1 MISYVM
7 GNYFSCNLNVYAT
20 HHNDLSFLFTICVV
34 KIAFYSQR
42 LRTNGHYLSE
52 SAFMKRK
59 LYLVKKKTG
68 LLREKV
74 PTNPSNPMMSN
85 PNMMM
90 DMMKG
95 NMVNMVPNFALM
107 TFVSYFFSGFVCLKL
122 PFPLPSN
129 RFKVMMQRGID
140 LSTLDVSYVSSLSWY
155 FIVSFGL
162 NGVYRLILGENV
174 DMTAQMMEMQVSHG
188 ERDDTKTLSTASHN
202 FMNIIIAVDGCYGR
216 WRTSN
221 V

>member
-1 MISYVM
+1 M
-7 GNYFSCNLNVYAT
+7 
-20 HHNDLSFLFTICVV
+20 
-34 KIAFYSQR
+34 YSQR
-42 LRTNGHYLSE
+42 LRANGHYLSE
-52 SAFMKRK
+52 KAFVKRK
-59 LYLVKKKTG
+59 FYLVKKKTG
-68 LLREKV
+68 LLKEKL
-74 PTNPSNPMMSN
+74 PANPPNPMMSN

-129 RFKVMMQRGID
+129 RFKLMMQRGID

-162 NGVYRLILGENV
+162 NGVYRLILGENI
-174 DMTAQMMEMQVSHG
+174 DFADAQMMQMQVS
-188 ERDDTKTLSTASHN
+188 
-202 FMNIIIAVDGCYGR
+202 
-216 WRTSN
+216 
-221 V
+221 